1 MSLSLVLL
9 QLSLMHILMAMIP
22 GPNTVVVTYFS
33 ARTSRQAGLKA
44 VGGIVLGSAIWVIL
58 SMLGVGVLMLEAG
71 VAYRALRLAG
81 AAYLIYVGVR
91 MLIAGMKPASNA
103 APAQGGRSPLLAGLL
118 TTLSNPKSAV
128 FWTSVFVLVVPAH
141 APVWFYGAVVL
152 LIVTQSALW
161 YAFVALALSTAFARR
176 HYMRFAAWLDRI
188 AGVIMIGLGL
198 KLANEI
204 RSEMFGR

>member
-1 MSLSLVLL
+1 MELVFILL

-33 ARTSRQAGLKA
+33 ARHSRSAGLKA
-44 VGGIVLGSAIWVIL
+44 VAGIVLGSAIWVVL
-58 SMLGVGVLMLEAG
+58 SMLGVGVLLLEAG
-71 VAYRALRLAG
+71 IAYRVLRLAG

-91 MLIAGMKPASNA
+91 MLVAGMKPASGA

-141 APVWFYGAVVL
+141 APLWFYGAVVL
-152 LIVTQSALW
+152 LIVAQSALW
-161 YAFVALALSTAFARR
+161 YAIVALALSTAFARG
-176 HYMRFAAWLDRI
+176 HYLRFAAWLDRI
-188 AGVIMIGLGL
+188 AGVVMIGLGL

-204 RSEMFGR
+204 RGEMFGR